1 LSDRTAG
8 ALAIVAGLC
17 WFAWATA
24 NTVTP
29 HGLEQAP
36 PGTAAAIANSA
47 LTAGWNLL
55 LIPAIVR
62 LYLRFRGEASLT
74 LLAASAAGTISVC
87 LWALGGLTQNSRPL
101 ETTYLPLAA
110 LWVLVLGVAAVP
122 RAPTFGIFTLVLGA
136 FTALDAIFNLFE
148 PVPFAIYLLAAPKLP
163 LAACWSV
170 TAGAML
176 ASSRSPRAPGSVTS
190 TMSEQTTQTELR

>member
-1 LSDRTAG
+1 LRNRTAG

-17 WFAWATA
+17 WFAWAIA
-24 NTVTP
+24 NTLT
-29 HGLEQAP
+29 HQGLEQAP
-36 PGTAAAIANSA
+36 AGTPAAIANRA

-62 LYLRFRGEASLT
+62 LYLRFRGEGSLT
-74 LLAASAAGTISVC
+74 LLAASAAGALSVF
-87 LWALGGLTQNSRPL
+87 LWALGGLTHNSRAL
-101 ETTYLPLAA
+101 ETSYLALAA
-110 LWVLVLGVAAVP
+110 VWQLVLGVAALP
-122 RAPTFGIFTLVLGA
+122 RARTFGMFTLVLGA

-170 TAGAML
+170 ITGAML
-176 ASSRSPRAPGSVTS
+176 VSSTSPQALSVVS
-190 TMSEQTTQTELR
+190 SSVPELAQTERR